1 MRSPDN
7 LLQRG
12 TLATMTVSRE
22 SPVTQGARMPDKA
35 LDSRTRPIKH
45 LKIATYNVRSLL
57 ASGKEH
63 QLIEGC
69 TKYKINLL
77 AIQEHRTRLKEAT
90 FEWNKERTWLK
101 YLASANGQRG
111 GGIGFYFYKETIY
124 AVQEVKQVSERI
136 IVAHLNGNPQMTVVN
151 FYAPTNEKS
160 VDNDKAKDTFYK
172 DLYNLLSNIPP
183 HNVLIVLGDFNA
195 RIGKDSHQSYPT
207 VTGPFCS
214 EEQTNENGQRLVD
227 LCIENNLRPVS
238 TRFPHKLGR
247 LWTWT
252 HSSGTHSQID
262 HILITSKWV
271 NSVRNCR
278 AYNTIQ

>member
-1 MRSPDN
+1 
-7 LLQRG
+7 
-12 TLATMTVSRE
+12 
-22 SPVTQGARMPDKA
+22 
-35 LDSRTRPIKH
+35 
-45 LKIATYNVRSLL
+45 
-57 ASGKEH
+57 
-63 QLIEGC
+63 
-69 TKYKINLL
+69 
-77 AIQEHRTRLKEAT
+77 
-90 FEWNKERTWLK
+90 
-101 YLASANGQRG
+101 
-111 GGIGFYFYKETIY
+111 
-124 AVQEVKQVSERI
+124 
-136 IVAHLNGNPQMTVVN
+136 MTVVN

-278 AYNTIQ
+278 AYNTIQEIDSDHRIVVANFKLSLRTTKRPPKMRQKYNWNILKDDICIQGKFDIELKNKFQLLEEQYNKQHDDLEGFPIMKLQLRNDALLQAVVETSELILGKKKVKTTDMGVRTYKKPKRNMQQSEIRVKEASIKQNTT